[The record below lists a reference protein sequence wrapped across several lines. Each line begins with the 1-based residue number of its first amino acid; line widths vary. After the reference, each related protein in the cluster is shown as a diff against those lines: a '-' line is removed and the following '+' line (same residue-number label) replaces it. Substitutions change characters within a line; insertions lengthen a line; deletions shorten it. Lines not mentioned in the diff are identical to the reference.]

1 MSSKTKK
8 KNNNDNSSRKK
19 EVKKKVVVE
28 QNNEASTKSP
38 YFGYGVRLSI
48 FLMLFLVFFW
58 TGIFALVSSIVVEE
72 EQVFT
77 YREKGIAD
85 FEVCYKKDDFYQG
98 KCFNKNQNMKF
109 IASLIDKI
117 KLDFNYQFD
126 IDNEANL
133 DFTYD
138 IVGKLVISDSN
149 SNKIYFE
156 KEYPLLTEKKVELN
170 NAKNT
175 LIDEKIDIDYGKYNS
190 LANQFNRSYGLNSVS
205 RLLVYM
211 NIHKQSKDSS
221 VAIDNQS
228 LSYVTIP
235 LSEKAIDIAL
245 DSNQVDTTRDVVKK
259 VNVSLKSTFYAV
271 IAGVLLI
278 LSIIFVIKLIRLL
291 KKAFVPVSKYDKYIA
306 KLLREYD
313 RLIGEAKNMVSL
325 DDKEVVY
332 FKKFGELVDVHD
344 HLGLP
349 IMYYNVTNH
358 VKSYF
363 YIVHGQIVYLY
374 VAKAVDIEN

>member
-1 MSSKTKK
+1 MSSDTKK
-8 KNNNDNSSRKK
+8 TNNKGSSSRKK
-19 EVKKKVVVE
+19 RVVKKNVEKSSKVKT
-28 QNNEASTKSP
+28 AKTP
-38 YFGYGVRLSI
+38 YFGYKFRVS
-48 FLMLFLVFFW
+48 LFLILFLIFFW

-72 EQVFT
+72 DQVFV
-77 YREKGIAD
+77 YREKGNANY
-85 FEVCYKKDDFYQG
+85 EVCYKNDEFYKA

-138 IVGKLVISDSN
+138 VVGKLVISDSN
-149 SNKIYFE
+149 SNKIYYE
-156 KEYPLLTEKKVELN
+156 KEYPLLTEKTIELN
-170 NAKNT
+170 NGKNAS
-175 LIDEKIDIDYGKYNS
+175 IDEKIDIDYSKYNS

-211 NIHKQSKDSS
+211 NVHKQSKDSS
-221 VAIDNQS
+221 MSINNQS

-235 LSEKAIDIAL
+235 LSEKSIDITL
-245 DSNQVDTTRDVVKK
+245 DSNQVDTTRNVVKK
-259 VNVSLKSTFYAV
+259 VNVSLKSTFYAI
-271 IAGVLLI
+271 IAAVLLI
-278 LSIIFVIKLIRLL
+278 LSIIYVIKFIRLL
-291 KKAFVPVSKYDKYIA
+291 KKSFVPVSKYDKYID

-332 FKKFGELVDVHD
+332 FKKFSELVDVHD

-349 IMYYNVTNH
+349 IMYYNVTKH

-374 VAKAVDIEN
+374 VAKAVDIED